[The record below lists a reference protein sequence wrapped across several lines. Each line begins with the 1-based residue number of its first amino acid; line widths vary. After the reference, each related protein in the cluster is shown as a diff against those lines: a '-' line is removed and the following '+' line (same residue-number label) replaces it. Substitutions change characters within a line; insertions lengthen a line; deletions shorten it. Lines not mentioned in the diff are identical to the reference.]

1 MIINGNIQALTGAY
15 NVSSSS
21 ASRYTR
27 AAADVKKGDEVT
39 LSSEAQSFS
48 AMLAEL
54 RGMDDARTE
63 RVDALKSEVEAGTYS
78 VDSDKLALSLLNTR
92 Y

>member
-27 AAADVKKGDEVT
+27 TVAEAKESDSVV
-39 LSSEAQSFS
+39 LSGEAQSFS

-63 RVDALKSEVEAGTYS
+63 RVETLKSEVESGTYS
-78 VDSDKLALSLLNTR
+78 VDSDKLALSLLNAR